1 MVSAVPTGDTPVS
14 EMRVRL
20 PPGVIRKVMAL
31 VDVVVPSVSFSTRMI
46 LSKDVEAVSGSIAK
60 DTDAVPRRVVLADEE
75 NRVDEYQT
83 PVSLTFAVVGM
94 FTDPVTTS

>member
-1 MVSAVPTGDTPVS
+1 MVRAVPPGDTPVS

-31 VDVVVPSVSFSTRMI
+31 VDVVVPSVSFSMRMI
-46 LSKDVEAVSGSIAK
+46 FSRAVVTVSGSMTK

-75 NRVDEYQT
+75 YLVDEYQT
-83 PVSLTFAVVGM
+83 PVSLTFAVAGM
-94 FTDPVTTS
+94 FTEPVTTS